1 MKYDRLTLLA
11 ALLGLSMAPAVFG
24 QVTPRML
31 GNACAGC
38 HGTKGHSAEPM
49 PVISGLSKEYLAQTM
64 KEYRNGK
71 RPSTIMGRL
80 AKGYADDEIE
90 AMATFFAAQV
100 WMSPDQKVDPALV
113 EKGGK
118 IHAERCETCHRNNG
132 RYSDDQTPRIAGQ
145 WRRYLE
151 VVMEE
156 YWRPDRRMP
165 HVFMTVIISRLHS
178 GDLTA
183 LAHFYAS
190 QR

>member
-1 MKYDRLTLLA
+1 MKHLRLALLA
-11 ALLGLSMAPAVFG
+11 TFFGLSSAPAVFG
-24 QVTPRML
+24 QVTPSML

-38 HGTKGHSAEPM
+38 HGTKGYSAEPM
-49 PVISGLSKEYLAQTM
+49 PVISGLSQKYLAQTM
-64 KEYRNGK
+64 KDYRSGR

-80 AKGYADDEIE
+80 AKGYGDDEIE
-90 AMATFFAAQV
+90 AMATFFAAQP
-100 WMSPDQKVDPALV
+100 WMSPEQEFDPELV
-113 EKGGK
+113 EKGRK
-118 IHAERCETCHRNNG
+118 IHEQQCETCHRDSG
-132 RYSDDQTPRIAGQ
+132 RYSDNQTPRIAGQ

-165 HVFMTVIISRLHS
+165 HVFMTVILSRLHS
-178 GDLTA
+178 GDLKA